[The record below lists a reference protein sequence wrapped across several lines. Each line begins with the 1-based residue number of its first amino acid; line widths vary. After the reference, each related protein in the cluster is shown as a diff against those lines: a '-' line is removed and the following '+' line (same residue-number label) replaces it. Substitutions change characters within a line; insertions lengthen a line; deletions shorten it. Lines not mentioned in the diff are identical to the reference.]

1 LYDKLAVTNP
11 RVELALRGVAGGRE
25 VRVDGFGIGAQHP
38 AGAPLGGCDFVYQ
51 SGFDFSSWLVVLV
64 ISATGVFEFLDALG
78 CQHERFVDGGSR
90 ADLAR
95 FAGVVRV
102 GRRESATPHEILY
115 LERMNTLLILA

>member
-1 LYDKLAVTNP
+1 
-11 RVELALRGVAGGRE
+11 
-25 VRVDGFGIGAQHP
+25 
-38 AGAPLGGCDFVYQ
+38 
-51 SGFDFSSWLVVLV
+51 VLV

>member
-1 LYDKLAVTNP
+1 LYDKLVVTNP

-38 AGAPLGGCDFVYQ
+38 AGAPPGGCDFVYQ

-78 CQHERFVDGGSR
+78 CQHERFGDGGSR

-95 FAGVVRV
+95 FGVWCVLAAVNPLRHT
-102 GRRESATPHEILY
+102 RYCIL
-115 LERMNTLLILA
+115 NA